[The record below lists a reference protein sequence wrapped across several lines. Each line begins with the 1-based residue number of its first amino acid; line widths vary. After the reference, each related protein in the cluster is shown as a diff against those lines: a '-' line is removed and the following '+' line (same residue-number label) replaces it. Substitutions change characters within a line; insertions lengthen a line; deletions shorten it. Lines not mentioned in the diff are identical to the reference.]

1 MRIATWCPLTP
12 KEVLQPADKPDLQL
26 VTSSRDLCQVLV
38 AALEKYDAALRG
50 TETPVR
56 DLWDRQ
62 GSRKVFRPIDEP
74 ALSDVVL
81 RTRTFSVSQMKD
93 GPWLVVDETKGG
105 RLVQPVRREMSRS

>member
-1 MRIATWCPLTP
+1 LAYYLSSAERAMRIATWCPLTP

-26 VTSSRDLCQVLV
+26 VTSPRDLCQVLV

-50 TETPVR
+50 TQTPVR

-81 RTRTFSVSQMKD
+81 RTRTLLGKPNERWPLA
-93 GPWLVVDETKGG
+93 GC
-105 RLVQPVRREMSRS
+105 